1 MQLFD
6 LDLALTKLLKPG
18 DFHDFCPN
26 GLIVDST
33 GHTGHPVF
41 KVVTGVSLRDQ
52 LIDEA
57 VRRDADAIIVHHPNG
72 FWFSEKDKRV
82 VYDNGKYLRKLISK
96 KIDLFGYHLPL
107 DAHPTVGN
115 NVSICDALGLEC
127 DPCQA
132 PFMDGIGR
140 IGEGSLDK
148 LSEAFPH
155 GYQVYGNP
163 IEPGRQYIVGVC
175 SGSGTSGLE
184 EAMNIGCSVFITGEV
199 RESTPIFAEEHDMT
213 VIAAGH
219 HRSEVFGV
227 RNLAKWLTDN
237 HVPAEFVDID
247 NPV

>member
-1 MQLFD
+1 MTLFD
-6 LDLALTKLLKPG
+6 LELALTKLLKPG
-18 DFHDFCPN
+18 DFHDYCPN

-33 GHTGHPVF
+33 GNLSRPVL
-41 KVVTGVSLRDQ
+41 KVVTGVSLREK

-57 VRRDADAIIVHHPNG
+57 IERNADAIIVHHPNG

-82 VYDNGKYLRKLISK
+82 AYENGRYLRKLIAN
-96 KIDLFGYHLPL
+96 KIDLFGFHLPL
-107 DAHPTVGN
+107 DAHPIEGN
-115 NVSICDALGLEC
+115 NVSIRDALGLERTTVV
-127 DPCQA
+127 DT
-132 PFMDGIGR
+132 FMDGIGR
-140 IGEGSLDK
+140 ICEGSLDR

-163 IEPGRQYIVGVC
+163 IEPGRQYIVGIC

-184 EAMNIGCSVFITGEV
+184 EAVDIGCSAFITGEV
-199 RESTPIFAEEHDMT
+199 RESTPIFAEEHDIT

-227 RNLAKWLTDN
+227 RNLARWLTDN